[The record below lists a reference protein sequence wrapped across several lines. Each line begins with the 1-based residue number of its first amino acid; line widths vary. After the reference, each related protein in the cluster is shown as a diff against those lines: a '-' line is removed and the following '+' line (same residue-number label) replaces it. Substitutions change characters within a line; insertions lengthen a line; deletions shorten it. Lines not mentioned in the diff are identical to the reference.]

1 MGTPPPS
8 HWVEIPAQLK
18 KSGTVTLDSS
28 GNGFISFDPDSA
40 RQRWVV
46 TQVVVSTNQVS
57 TATVVPVVT
66 LALNSTGITTMSQ
79 GNQRGSTW
87 SGNQDE
93 WNGVIEV
100 SACDFL
106 GVLFSPPPGQ
116 SGTPLSGVV
125 CTAVVTGTKY
135 NRRA

>member
-8 HWVEIPAQLK
+8 HWVETSAQLK
-18 KSGTVTLDSS
+18 KSATVTLDST
-28 GNGFISFDPDSA
+28 GHGAVMFDPDSA

-46 TQVVVSTNQVS
+46 TSVVVTTDQVS
-57 TATVVPVVT
+57 TATVVPVAT
-66 LALNSTGITTMSQ
+66 IALNSTSFTTMSQ

-87 SGNQDE
+87 SGNQDQ
-93 WNGVIEV
+93 WDGVVDV

-106 GVLFSPPPGQ
+106 SVLFSPPPGQ
-116 SGTPLSGVV
+116 SGTPLAGVKA
-125 CTAVVTGTKY
+125 TAVITGTKY

>member
-8 HWVEIPAQLK
+8 HWVETAAQLK
-18 KSGTVTLDSS
+18 KSGTVTLDST
-28 GNGFISFDPDSA
+28 GHGFISFDPDSA

-46 TQVVVSTNQVS
+46 TSVVVTTNQS
-57 TATVVPVVT
+57 ATATVIPVAT
-66 LALNSTGITTMSQ
+66 LALNSTSVSTMSQ

-87 SGNQDE
+87 SANQDQ
-93 WNGVIEV
+93 WDGVIEV

-106 GVLFSPPPGQ
+106 SVLFSPPPAQ
-116 SGTPLSGVV
+116 SGTPLSGVI
-125 CTAVVTGTKY
+125 CTAVITGTKY

>member
-1 MGTPPPS
+1 
-8 HWVEIPAQLK
+8 VK
-18 KSGTVTLDSS
+18 
-28 GNGFISFDPDSA
+28 
-40 RQRWVV
+40 
-46 TQVVVSTNQVS
+46 TNQAS

-66 LALNSTGITTMSQ
+66 LALNSTNITTMSQ

-100 SACDFL
+100 SSCDFL

-116 SGTPLSGVV
+116 SGAPLSGVI
-125 CTAVVTGTKY
+125 CTAVITGTKY